1 MESKS
6 RAELVRIGK
15 LLLKMITI
23 EKMWTRT
30 LRSVFGNGKLKKA
43 LFQFEGYL
51 PQIHTRQFIQLQL
64 TFV

>member
-23 EKMWTRT
+23 ENVDPYFAVSFR
-30 LRSVFGNGKLKKA
+30 NGKLKKA
-43 LFQFEGYL
+43 LFQFEGVSAT
-51 PQIHTRQFIQLQL
+51 HTHEIISTL
-64 TFV
+64 